1 MVESRPGVLI
11 VDRSTETRE
20 VLRTALESR
29 GAQIWEATR
38 AEAALTLMR
47 KHQPD
52 VIVLDLEIAQA
63 ASAAVRA
70 ELGDPHASVAPIV
83 LLGTARR
90 VKQDFPSG
98 QFVAKPFDYATLI
111 LKIERLLDEAR
122 HRTDRG
128 A

>member
-1 MVESRPGVLI
+1 MVLSRPGVLI
-11 VDRSTETRE
+11 VDRSSETRE
-20 VLRTALESR
+20 VLRTALETR

-38 AEAALTLMR
+38 ADTALELVR

-52 VIVLDLEIAQA
+52 VIVLDWEIAQA
-63 ASAAVRA
+63 ASAAERA
-70 ELGDPHASVAPIV
+70 QLGEQHASVAPIV

-90 VKQDFPSG
+90 LKHDFPSG
-98 QFVAKPFDYATLI
+98 QFVAKPFDYASLI

-122 HRTDRG
+122 HRTDPR